1 MSSKNDHYNKSG
13 MIIFLLSMTG
23 SVFFFIYVAF
33 IHPGVTGIDKVIEPL
48 QEPEV
53 LSRAKIKAVDPE
65 TIKNPWVFQP
75 GLVAAGAQIYASTCA
90 SCHGKKGMGD
100 GVAAIPGVT
109 RNLVIGDWKVGKGS
123 SQDLFKVLQKGISGT
138 TMASFK
144 DTVSKNK
151 RWALV
156 HFIRSI
162 TRNKADDDPAVLETF
177 AKTAE

>member
-1 MSSKNDHYNKSG
+1 MSSENDHYNKSG
-13 MIIFLLSMTG
+13 MFIFLLSMTG

-33 IHPGVTGIDKVIEPL
+33 IHPGVTGIDKIIEPL
-48 QEPEV
+48 EGPKTLDLV
-53 LSRAKIKAVDPE
+53 KVKAIDPE
-65 TIKNPWVFQP
+65 TVKNPWVFQP

-100 GVAAIPGVT
+100 GVAGIPGIT
-109 RNLVIGDWKVGKGS
+109 RNLVTGDWKVGKGS
-123 SQDLFKVLQKGISGT
+123 SQDLFKVLQSGLPGT

-144 DTVSKNK
+144 DSVSKNK

-162 TRNKADDDPAVLETF
+162 TKNKADDDAAVLETF